1 MQNFVSINIEETIKF
16 SHYIASKLSGS
27 MNVVY
32 LTGPVGCGKTLICRE
47 ICNYFNIPDLNSA
60 SFQNISYLRSNR
72 LNVVHCDSYL
82 NKLDELSFEENV
94 LPLLVPDWLLLL
106 EWSSKISFL
115 SDIKHYTVNIE
126 ITDHNKRVISLD

>member
-60 SFQNISYLRSNR
+60 SFQNISYLHSSR
-72 LNVVHCDSYL
+72 LNVVHCDFYL
-82 NKLDELSFEENV
+82 NKLDELAFEENV

>member
-60 SFQNISYLRSNR
+60 SFQNISYLHSNR
-72 LNVVHCDSYL
+72 LNVVHCDFYL
-82 NKLDELSFEENV
+82 NKLDELAFEENV